1 MAVSRGRVLSVVA
14 LEEDGVMAVS
24 RGRVLSVVALEEDG
38 VMAVSRGR
46 VLSVVA
52 LEEDGVMKVSLSWFM
67 YLATGASFRSLAF
80 SFRMSHTTIRQ
91 VVYETCEAIW
101 NTLYQKHMPFPTES
115 MFSSIAEQF
124 YRKLELNVLRNLGLV
139 DAQYKFICV
148 EVGSYGKQSDG
159 GIFTTS
165 SLYHHLEQNTFCVPG
180 PKTVPGTNIIVPHVF
195 VGDAAYPLKQY
206 LMRPFS
212 GHNLSQEQENFNYC
226 LSRARRLVECAFGI
240 ITSKW
245 RILKTE
251 IELAPDKVDLIVK
264 CICLL
269 HNIIIDLEGN
279 PHIIKDIV
287 NLQRICDRNVG
298 TRNFNRATTTAYDIR
313 NQFMQYFNNH

>member
-1 MAVSRGRVLSVVA
+1 MYHAILA
-14 LEEDGVMAVS
+14 IFDAQ
-24 RGRVLSVVALEEDG
+24 
-38 VMAVSRGR
+38 
-46 VLSVVA
+46 
-52 LEEDGVMKVSLSWFM
+52 

-287 NLQRICDRNVG
+287 KDLAHYTNTTQHSTSRQMSVKIKCIRLNKDPLTCPTRHDTASADVGRI
-298 TRNFNRATTTAYDIR
+298 FIA
-313 NQFMQYFNNH
+313 QP